1 MANSF
6 IIADEDDLDPFAN
19 LDEGLDN
26 INLENNVA
34 RDRDDRLT
42 KMTES
47 LVGCLKT
54 SQPDDELLDIA
65 DQLLQVLHESPDKR
79 SIILRSHGM
88 LPILEI
94 LGTRPHNEVV
104 LPLLKI
110 INLIILE
117 DSESQ
122 ESLSFLGGIPTICY
136 FASKKFPS
144 DIRKEAAAFV
154 RQMYQ
159 TSTLTLQM
167 FIGCG
172 GINVLVEFLEEDID
186 AERDLVL
193 IGVNGVFGVF
203 ELQGPTPKNDFC
215 RIFSRSSVLYPLSL
229 VLNRMVEEDGEV
241 ARLIVGRI
249 VQIFLIFSQAES
261 HVKDLVADRM
271 ILKRESL
278 HPLGTSL
285 RQLEH
290 VSVVSLDHS

>member
-1 MANSF
+1 MTGFHASTWASLHTRLVTF
-6 IIADEDDLDPFAN
+6 PSIWKKDPEALRRFVEAVVYVLRTGIAWEDLPAPFGAAQTAYRRFRRWACK
-19 LDEGLDN
+19 G
-26 INLENNVA
+26 IW
-34 RDRDDRLT
+34 
-42 KMTES
+42 
-47 LVGCLKT
+47 
-54 SQPDDELLDIA
+54 DEL
-65 DQLLQVLHESPDKR
+65 
-79 SIILRSHGM
+79 
-88 LPILEI
+88 
-94 LGTRPHNEVV
+94 
-104 LPLLKI
+104 
-110 INLIILE
+110 
-117 DSESQ
+117 
-122 ESLSFLGGIPTICY
+122 FLGGIPTICY

-271 ILKRESL
+271 ILKRKF
-278 HPLGTSL
+278 HTSVI
-285 RQLEH
+285 R
-290 VSVVSLDHS
+290 S